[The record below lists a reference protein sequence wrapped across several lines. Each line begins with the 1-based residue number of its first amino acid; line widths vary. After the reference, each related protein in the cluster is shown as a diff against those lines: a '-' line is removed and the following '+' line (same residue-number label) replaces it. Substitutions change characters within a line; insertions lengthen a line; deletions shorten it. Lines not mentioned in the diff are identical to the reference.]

1 MKDFKE
7 EEIRELLASYVLGD
21 SSPEETSMVHQ
32 LLQSQ
37 PELQQEIESLQKTLA
52 LYPLALPEVE
62 LPSTLGDRILA
73 QATQE
78 NQAIPESKT
87 TPTKVKH
94 SPLPLKTIFSA
105 ISATLIVVL
114 GGYNYTLQRQ
124 IARMDRE
131 LEEYQSAI
139 ARGTIL
145 QQELLSETNNNLV
158 VLKGTESNPQSSGS
172 LLVNTE
178 ADTIMVITQ
187 NLYPIAEDKVYR
199 LWGIVDGEKIYCG
212 EFKPDSQGNSL
223 IKFPLDPDMLNPS
236 QIVITLENSESDL
249 FPQGQAVMVSNL

>member
-1 MKDFKE
+1 MMKDFKE

-21 SSPEETSMVHQ
+21 SSPEETAMVHQ
-32 LLQSQ
+32 LLQSH
-37 PELQQEIESLQKTLA
+37 PELQREIESLQKTLA

-73 QATQE
+73 QAKQE
-78 NQAIPESKT
+78 NQAIPESKAT
-87 TPTKVKH
+87 QTIVKH
-94 SPLPLKTIFSA
+94 RPLPLKAIFSA
-105 ISATLIVVL
+105 ISAALIVVL

-124 IARMDRE
+124 VARMDRE
-131 LEEYQSAI
+131 LEEYKSAI
-139 ARGTIL
+139 A
-145 QQELLSETNNNLV
+145 LLRQANNNLV
-158 VLKGTESNPQSSGS
+158 SLQGTESNPQSSGS

-187 NLYPIAEDKVYR
+187 NLSPIAENKVYR

-223 IKFPLDPDMLNPS
+223 IKFPLDPNMLNPS

-249 FPQGQAVMVSNL
+249 SPQGQPVMVSNL